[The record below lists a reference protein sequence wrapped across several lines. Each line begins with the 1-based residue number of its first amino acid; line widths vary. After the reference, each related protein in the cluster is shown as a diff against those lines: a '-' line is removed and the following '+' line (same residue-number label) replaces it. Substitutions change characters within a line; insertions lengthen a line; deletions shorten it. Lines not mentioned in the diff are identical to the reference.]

1 MSKIILINSSNSI
14 HIKHYNMK
22 RGDNMNDISKLY
34 EVYVSKELQT
44 LKNELLNTQRLNQK
58 ILSFIH
64 DLAEVSLD
72 SRVYLFWE
80 KEDQVDRPQLLE
92 HYFEGLTMLMS
103 IGYELR
109 IDTIKNHTEI
119 PEHCKIDELFF
130 KIYHSILDVQS
141 HFSSEAYQNT
151 IDDYFALGFA
161 LGIQIDDI
169 LDHYE

>member
-1 MSKIILINSSNSI
+1 
-14 HIKHYNMK
+14 
-22 RGDNMNDISKLY
+22 MNDISKLY
-34 EVYVSKELQT
+34 EVYINKELQT
-44 LKNELLNTQRLNQK
+44 TKKDLLNTQRINQK

-64 DLAEVSLD
+64 DLSEVSLD

-80 KEDQVDRPQLLE
+80 KEDQIDRQQLLE

-119 PEHCKIDELFF
+119 PEKPKLENLFF
-130 KIYHSILDVQS
+130 KIYNSILNVQK
-141 HFSSEAYQNT
+141 HFSSDDYQNT
-151 IDDYFALGFA
+151 IDDYFTLGFT

-169 LDHYE
+169 LNHYE